1 MLPLYL
7 IEPLIVHVLIYMS
20 LICME
25 LIFRF
30 PMPPARQLLARGA
43 DSDHFLRNTYNMK
56 IIAPAFRSAV
66 AHFNWTRIAIITQ
79 NEGLFTGVSGTR
91 GEQ

>member
-1 MLPLYL
+1 MVIGFQISYASSSPTLS
-7 IEPLIVHVLIYMS
+7 ERS
-20 LICME
+20 R
-25 LIFRF
+25 FRSF
-30 PMPPARQLLARGA
+30 
-43 DSDHFLRNTYNMK
+43 FRNTYNMK

-79 NEGLFTGVSGTR
+79 NEGLFTGVSTH